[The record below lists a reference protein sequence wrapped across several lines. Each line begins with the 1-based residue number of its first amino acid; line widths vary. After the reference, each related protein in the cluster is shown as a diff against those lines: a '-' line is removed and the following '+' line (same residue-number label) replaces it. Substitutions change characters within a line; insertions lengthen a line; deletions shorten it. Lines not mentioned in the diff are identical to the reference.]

1 MTYYIFSLLN
11 LSIASQA
18 VQNDVSF
25 LERDMMKLYHH
36 CKYLND
42 FLFLQDTNPFRV
54 ASTLEINASRK
65 VVVYHKQQM

>member
-18 VQNDVSF
+18 VQNDV
-25 LERDMMKLYHH
+25 ERDMMKLYHH

-42 FLFLQDTNPFRV
+42 FLFLQATNPFRN
-54 ASTLEINASRK
+54 ASTVEINASRK
-65 VVVYHKQQM
+65 LVVYHKQQM

>member
-36 CKYLND
+36 GKYLNGC
-42 FLFLQDTNPFRV
+42 LFLQATNPFRV
-54 ASTLEINASRK
+54 ASTVEINASRK
-65 VVVYHKQQM
+65 LVVYHKQQM